1 MVATTVAPRQ
11 IESELVL
18 VGDGGAYVGS
28 SVCVGAG
35 QGVRLRV
42 LLDGVLQQSPGP
54 MPSSCS
60 SMLSRCQQTFSSS

>member
-1 MVATTVAPRQ
+1 MIATSVAPRQ

-42 LLDGVLQQSPGP
+42 FLDGALQQSPGP
-54 MPSSCS
+54 MSSSCS
-60 SMLSRCQQTFSSS
+60 LMLCGCQQTFSSS